1 MVPNTFLQVYLRGTQ
16 PRFADDDATI
26 KKLTIDSND
35 NNGKSSNNNNNNGTV
50 IPPRP
55 AFATANLTI
64 NVSREDFELD
74 LEILPSKQRCAP
86 GEKMSVEVTVKDCY
100 GEPGNDIN
108 PNLTLLSFEY

>member
-1 MVPNTFLQVYLRGTQ
+1 MVPNTFLQVYLRGNQ

-26 KKLTIDSND
+26 KKLAIDSND
-35 NNGKSSNNNNNNGTV
+35 NGKSSNNNNNNG

-64 NVSREDFELD
+64 IVSREDFELD
-74 LEILPSKQRCAP
+74 IEILPSKQRCAP

-100 GEPGNDIN
+100 GEPGIISIKIS
-108 PNLTLLSFEY
+108 LIEFEY